1 MTCASGGSKIIDIK
15 ERYEANKISKND
27 VRKEIANLQREERK
41 RLANRN
47 KTGTGCSNVNKIIFN

>member
-1 MTCASGGSKIIDIK
+1 LNWAQAASLRQQG
-15 ERYEANKISKND
+15 D
-27 VRKEIANLQREERK
+27 VRKEIANLQREKRK